1 MTRRLS
7 LIAVGVLGLVS
18 ATLLITSIVLKL
30 GIVTGALARAG
41 AVITPVSFM
50 FYSAVGA
57 LIVLRRGNHSIGW
70 IFCIAGAYIGLVFG
84 FQAVLAPFTA
94 ESDLAIAA
102 STLGVAALFRPVR
115 SRVQDFIDRRFYRRK
130 FDAQQTVEQFSAHLR
145 DEVELASI
153 SDQLVDV
160 IRNTMQPAHVSVWLV
175 RGSP

>member
-1 MTRRLS
+1 MVKRSARLTRQDS
-7 LIAVGVLGLVS
+7 TVA
-18 ATLLITSIVLKL
+18 
-30 GIVTGALARAG
+30 
-41 AVITPVSFM
+41 
-50 FYSAVGA
+50 
-57 LIVLRRGNHSIGW
+57 
-70 IFCIAGAYIGLVFG
+70 GLVFG
-84 FQAVLAPFTA
+84 FQAVMSPFTA